1 VISFKLAVRDI
12 ALVMAGGALGSSLR
26 YGISMITGYQ
36 TSSPFPYK
44 TLLINI
50 IGCFL
55 VGLLS
60 MLFSQHPG
68 QHMIRIFFVIGF
80 LGAFTTFSAFSYETV
95 LLYQDGHLRTAAMNI
110 LASTLTGVFAVLL
123 GMWTGLKLR

>member
-1 VISFKLAVRDI
+1 MISWKLAARDI

-60 MLFSQHPG
+60 MLFSQHPS
-68 QHMIRIFFVIGF
+68 QHMIRVFFVVGF

-95 LLYQDGHLRTAAMNI
+95 LLYQDGHIRTAAMNI
-110 LASTLTGVFAVLL
+110 LASTLTGVLAVLA
-123 GMWTGLKLR
+123 GMWTGLKI

>member
-1 VISFKLAVRDI
+1 MISFKLAIKDI
-12 ALVMAGGALGSSLR
+12 ALVMAGGALGSSMR
-26 YGISMITGYQ
+26 YGISMFTNYQ

-44 TLLINI
+44 TLIINI

-60 MLFSQHPG
+60 MFFSQHQH
-68 QHMIRIFFVIGF
+68 QHMIRVFFVVGF

-95 LLYQDGHLRTAAMNI
+95 LLYQDGHLRTAAMNVM
-110 LASTLTGVFAVLL
+110 ASTLTGVLAVLA
-123 GMWTGLKLR
+123 GMWTGLKLH